1 LYPEMALH
9 CAVWT
14 ATIKGVS
21 QMKKVIDFFLS
32 LKLTVVLLALSM
44 ILVFVG
50 TLAQVDKGIWTVMDQ
65 YFRCFIARID
75 LPVLFPRSWN
85 IPNIW
90 IPFPGGFLIGFLL
103 TINLLMVHS
112 ASFKILA
119 RGGRRVAGILMLLLG
134 ILVVVGVM
142 FGWGT
147 THVAATENDAFW
159 RVFLRL
165 GRGTLAAVVL
175 YAACVMLYRQ
185 RAGMVLLH
193 GGILFLLVGEFI
205 TAQFAV
211 EANLTIREGETAT
224 YLDRSQQL
232 EVAFTET
239 SNPERDIVTVIP
251 QKLLKEGTVLQPDGL
266 PFQIKVHRY
275 MVNSSYPQPLG
286 SIPKAKRADYP
297 QYAGNG
303 SNVYV
308 VEQREVS
315 GTASSRNAPS
325 VDVELLDNETG
336 ESLGRYILSLWFY
349 PNFVN
354 RAWDMPTSFSIDGR
368 DYTAYFRFA
377 REYLRS
383 TTGSPYTIKLLDFKH
398 EKYEGTQM
406 PKDFSSRIR
415 LVNEGDDIDR
425 ELRIW
430 MNNPLRYA
438 RRTFYQSGYL
448 PDDSGTV
455 LQVVRNDAWM
465 IPYLSCMI
473 VFVGM
478 AAQFVQSFKRYLRRD
493 A

>member
-1 LYPEMALH
+1 
-9 CAVWT
+9 
-14 ATIKGVS
+14 
-21 QMKKVIDFFLS
+21 MKKLIDFFLS
-32 LKLTVVLLALSM
+32 LKLTVILLVLSM

-65 YFRCFIARID
+65 YFRCFIAWID
-75 LPVLFPRSWN
+75 LPVLFPRAWN
-85 IPNIW
+85 IPNIQL
-90 IPFPGGFLIGFLL
+90 PFPGGFLIGFLL
-103 TINLLMVHS
+103 TINLLTVHA
-112 ASFKILA
+112 ASFRIQA
-119 RGGRRVAGILMLLLG
+119 RGRRRLAGVIVLLLG
-134 ILVVVGVM
+134 VLVVIGVM

-147 THVAATENDAFW
+147 ASVAATEDDAFW

-165 GRGTLAAVVL
+165 GRGTLAAIVL
-175 YAACVMLYRQ
+175 YVACVLLYNK

-193 GGILFLLVGEFI
+193 AGILFLLVGEFI

-211 EANLTIREGETAT
+211 ESTLTIREGETAT

-232 EVAFTET
+232 ELAFTET
-239 SNPERDIVTVIP
+239 SNPDRDIVTAIP
-251 QKLLKEGTVLQPDGL
+251 QSLLKDGKVLAPDAL
-266 PFQIKVHRY
+266 PFRIKVHRY
-275 MVNSSYPQPLG
+275 MVNSSYPQPLNNILVDQR
-286 SIPKAKRADYP
+286 SDYP
-297 QYAGNG
+297 RYAGHG
-303 SNVYV
+303 SHIYI

-315 GTASSRNAPS
+315 GTTGARNAPA
-325 VDVELLDNETG
+325 VDVELLDRETG
-336 ESLGRYILSLWFY
+336 ESLGRYMMSIWFY

-354 RAWDMPTSFSIDGR
+354 RAWDRPNRIRVGDR
-368 DYTAYFRFA
+368 EYTAYFRFA

-383 TTGSPYTIKLLDFKH
+383 ITGNSYTITLLDFKH
-398 EKYEGTQM
+398 DRYEGTQM

-455 LQVVRNDAWM
+455 LQVVRNDVWM

>member
-1 LYPEMALH
+1 MNRI
-9 CAVWT
+9 V
-14 ATIKGVS
+14 
-21 QMKKVIDFFLS
+21 DFFLS
-32 LKLTVVLLALSM
+32 LKLTVWLLVLSM
-44 ILVFVG
+44 VLVFAG
-50 TLAQVDKGIWTVMDQ
+50 TLAQVEKGIWTVMDQ
-65 YFRCFIARID
+65 YFRCYIAFID
-75 LPVLFPRSWN
+75 LPVFFPGTWN
-85 IPNIW
+85 VPDIK

-119 RGGRRVAGILMLLLG
+119 KGGRRVAGILVMLLG
-134 ILVVVGVM
+134 VLVVAGVM

-147 THVAATENDAFW
+147 TPVAATEDDAFW

-175 YAACVMLYRQ
+175 YAGCLLLYRQ

-193 GGILFLLVGEFI
+193 AGILFLLVGEFV
-205 TAQFAV
+205 TAQHAV
-211 EANLTIREGETAT
+211 EATATIREGETVN

-232 EVAFTET
+232 ELSFTET
-239 SNPERDIVTVIP
+239 SNADRDIVTVVP
-251 QKLLKEGTVLQPDGL
+251 QNLLRDGKVIQPDGL
-266 PFQIKVHRY
+266 PFKIKVHRY
-275 MVNSSYPQPLG
+275 LVNSNQPRPLDGIPEALRKNYPTYEGYG
-286 SIPKAKRADYP
+286 SRL
-297 QYAGNG
+297 
-303 SNVYV
+303 YV
-308 VEQREVS
+308 AEQREVS
-315 GTASSRNAPS
+315 GTTGARNAPA
-325 VDVELLDNETG
+325 VDVELLHNETG
-336 ESLGRYILSLWFY
+336 ASLGRYILSLWFY

-354 RAWDMPTSFSIDGR
+354 HAWEMPTNFSVDGKN
-368 DYTAYFRFA
+368 YTVYYRFA

-383 TTGSPYTIKLLDFKH
+383 PSGSPYTITLLDFKH
-398 EKYEGTQM
+398 ERYEGTQM
-406 PKDFSSRIR
+406 PKDFSSHIR
-415 LVNEGDDIDR
+415 LVNEGDGVDR

-448 PDDSGTV
+448 PDDSGTI

-478 AAQFVQSFKRYLRRD
+478 AAQFAQSFKRYLRRD

>member
-1 LYPEMALH
+1 
-9 CAVWT
+9 
-14 ATIKGVS
+14 
-21 QMKKVIDFFLS
+21 
-32 LKLTVVLLALSM
+32 
-44 ILVFVG
+44 
-50 TLAQVDKGIWTVMDQ
+50 
-65 YFRCFIARID
+65 
-75 LPVLFPRSWN
+75 VLFPRAWN

-103 TINLLMVHS
+103 TINLVMVHA

-119 RGGRRVAGILMLLLG
+119 RGGRRIAGILVMLLG

-147 THVAATENDAFW
+147 THVAATEDDAFW

-175 YAACVMLYRQ
+175 YAACVLLYRK

-193 GGILFLLVGEFI
+193 AGILFLLVGEFI

-211 EANLTIREGETAT
+211 ESTLTLKEGETTT

-239 SNPERDIVTVIP
+239 SNPDRDMVTVIP
-251 QKLLKEGTVLQPDGL
+251 QPLLKNGKVLQPDGL
-266 PFQIKVHRY
+266 PFNIKVHRY
-275 MVNSSYPQPLG
+275 MVNSSYPQPLR
-286 SIPKAKRADYP
+286 SIPEDQLRVYP
-297 QYAGNG
+297 QYAGHG
-303 SNVYV
+303 SHIYV
-308 VEQREVS
+308 VEKREVS
-315 GTASSRNAPS
+315 GTAGARNAPT
-325 VDVELLDNETG
+325 VDVELLDRETG
-336 ESLGRYILSLWFY
+336 ESLGRYLLSIWFY

-354 RAWDMPTSFSIDGR
+354 RAWDRPTRISVDGKE
-368 DYTAYFRFA
+368 YTAYFRFA

-383 TTGSPYTIKLLDFKH
+383 TTGNPYTITLLDFKH

-455 LQVVRNDAWM
+455 LQVVRNDVWM

>member
-1 LYPEMALH
+1 
-9 CAVWT
+9 V
-14 ATIKGVS
+14 
-21 QMKKVIDFFLS
+21 
-32 LKLTVVLLALSM
+32 
-44 ILVFVG
+44 
-50 TLAQVDKGIWTVMDQ
+50 
-65 YFRCFIARID
+65 
-75 LPVLFPRSWN
+75 
-85 IPNIW
+85 
-90 IPFPGGFLIGFLL
+90 
-103 TINLLMVHS
+103 
-112 ASFKILA
+112 
-119 RGGRRVAGILMLLLG
+119 LLLG
-134 ILVVVGVM
+134 ILVVAGVM

-147 THVAATENDAFW
+147 SNVAATEDDAFW

-175 YAACVMLYRQ
+175 FFACQLLYRQ

-193 GGILFLLVGEFI
+193 AGILFLLVGEFI

-211 EANLTIREGETAT
+211 ESTLTIREGETAT

-239 SNPERDIVTVIP
+239 SNPDRDIVTVIP
-251 QKLLKEGTVLQPDGL
+251 QKLLKDGKVLQPDGL
-266 PFQIKVHRY
+266 PFKIKVHRY
-275 MVNSSYPQPLG
+275 MVNSSYPRPLTG
-286 SIPKAKRADYP
+286 IPDAQLQDYP
-297 QYAGNG
+297 QYESYG
-303 SNVYV
+303 SRLYV
-308 VEQREVS
+308 AEQREVS
-315 GTASSRNAPS
+315 GTTGARNAPA
-325 VDVELLDNETG
+325 VDVEILDSATG

-354 RAWDMPTSFSIDGR
+354 QAWDMPTSLSIDGR
-368 DYTAYFRFA
+368 DYTVYFRFA

-383 TTGSPYTIKLLDFKH
+383 TTGSPYTITLLDFKH

-415 LVNEGDDIDR
+415 LVNPGDDIDR

-448 PDDSGTV
+448 PDDSGTI

>member
-1 LYPEMALH
+1 
-9 CAVWT
+9 
-14 ATIKGVS
+14 
-21 QMKKVIDFFLS
+21 MKKVIDFFLS

-44 ILVFVG
+44 VLVLAG
-50 TLAQVDKGIWTVMDQ
+50 TLAQIDRDIWSVMEQ
-65 YFRCFIARID
+65 YFRCYIAQID
-75 LPVLFPRSWN
+75 LFVFFPRSWD
-85 IPNIW
+85 IPRNIW

-112 ASFKILA
+112 ANFRILVK
-119 RGGRRVAGILMLLLG
+119 GGRRVAGILVLLLG
-134 ILVVVGVM
+134 VLVVAGVIL
-142 FGWGT
+142 GWGT
-147 THVAATENDAFW
+147 TSVAATQNDAFW
-159 RVFLRL
+159 RVFFRL
-165 GRGTLAAVVL
+165 GRGTLAALVL
-175 YAACVMLYRQ
+175 FAACQLLYKQ

-211 EANLTIREGETAT
+211 EANMTLKEGETVN
-224 YLDRSQQL
+224 YLDRTQQL
-232 EVAFTET
+232 ELAFTDT
-239 SNPERDIVTVIP
+239 SNPDHDIVTVIP
-251 QKLLKEGTVLQPDGL
+251 QEELKDGALVHADNL
-266 PFQIKVHRY
+266 PFDIKVIHY
-275 MVNSSYPQPLG
+275 LLNSNNPQPL
-286 SIPKAKRADYP
+286 SNVSETLRSRYP
-297 QYAGNG
+297 QYEGYG
-303 SNVYV
+303 SRLYV
-308 VEQREVS
+308 AEQREVS
-315 GTASSRNAPS
+315 GTSGTRNAPA
-325 VDVELLDNETG
+325 VDVELIDRASG
-336 ESLGRYILSLWFY
+336 QSLGRYILSIWFY

-354 RAWDMPTSFSIDGR
+354 RAWDMPTNFTVDGKN
-368 DYTAYFRFA
+368 YTAYFRFK

-383 TTGSPYTIKLLDFKH
+383 PDGSPFSITLLDFKH

-415 LVNEGDDIDR
+415 LVNRGDDVDR

-455 LQVVRNDAWM
+455 LQVVRNDVWM

-478 AAQFVQSFKRYLRRD
+478 IAQFGQSFKRYLRRD

>member
-1 LYPEMALH
+1 
-9 CAVWT
+9 
-14 ATIKGVS
+14 
-21 QMKKVIDFFLS
+21 MKKVIDFFLS

-44 ILVFVG
+44 VLVFVG

-65 YFRCFIARID
+65 YFRCFIAKVD
-75 LPVLFPRSWN
+75 LPVLFPHTWN
-85 IPNIW
+85 IPNVW
-90 IPFPGGFLIGFLL
+90 IPFPGGFLIGTLL
-103 TINLLMVHS
+103 SINLLMVHG
-112 ASFKILA
+112 ANFKIVTK
-119 RGGRRVAGILMLLLG
+119 GGRRLAGILVLLLG
-134 ILVVVGVM
+134 ILIVAGVM

-147 THVAATENDAFW
+147 SSVAATEDDAFW

-175 YAACVMLYRQ
+175 FIACQLLYKQ

-211 EANLTIREGETAT
+211 EANMTIREGETVN

-232 EVAFTET
+232 ELAFTET
-239 SNPERDIVTVIP
+239 SNPDHDVVTVLP
-251 QKLLKEGTVLQPDGL
+251 QDILKDGKVIAPDGL
-266 PFQIKVHRY
+266 PFKVKVIHY
-275 MVNSSYPQPLG
+275 MVNSTQPRPLD
-286 SIPKAKRADYP
+286 SVPVQQRAGYP
-297 QYAGNG
+297 QYEGYG
-303 SNVYV
+303 SSLYV
-308 VEQREVS
+308 GEQREVS
-315 GTASSRNAPS
+315 GTMSSRNAPA
-325 VDVELLDNETG
+325 VDVELIDKATG
-336 ESLGRYILSLWFY
+336 ESLGRYILSIWFY

-354 RAWDMPTSFSIDGR
+354 RAWDMPTQITVDGR
-368 DYTAYFRFA
+368 QFTAYFRFA

-383 TTGSPYTIKLLDFKH
+383 TTGSPYSITLLDFKH
-398 EKYEGTQM
+398 ERYEGTQM
-406 PKDFSSRIR
+406 PKDFSSHIR
-415 LVNEGDDIDR
+415 LVNPGDDIDR

-430 MNNPLRYA
+430 MNNPLRYS

-455 LQVVRNDAWM
+455 LQVVRNDVWM

-478 AAQFVQSFKRYLRRD
+478 AAQFVQSFKRYIRRI

>member
-1 LYPEMALH
+1 
-9 CAVWT
+9 
-14 ATIKGVS
+14 
-21 QMKKVIDFFLS
+21 MKKLIDCFLS

-44 ILVFVG
+44 VLVFVG

-65 YFRCFIARID
+65 YFRCFIAWID
-75 LPVLFPRSWN
+75 LPVLFPRSWS
-85 IPNIW
+85 IPAVQ

-103 TINLLMVHS
+103 TINLLMVH
-112 ASFKILA
+112 AANFRIVTK
-119 RGGRRVAGILMLLLG
+119 GGRRLAGILVLLLG

-147 THVAATENDAFW
+147 THVAATEDDAFW

-175 YAACVMLYRQ
+175 YVACVLLYRQ

-211 EANLTIREGETAT
+211 ESTLTMREGETAN
-224 YLDRSQQL
+224 YLDRSQQYEL
-232 EVAFTET
+232 AFTDT
-239 SNPERDIVTVIP
+239 SNPDRDIVTVIP
-251 QKLLKEGTVLQPDGL
+251 QDLLKDGKVVQPDGL
-266 PFQIKVHRY
+266 PFRVRINHF
-275 MVNSSYPQPLG
+275 MINSSYPQPLAN
-286 SIPKAKRADYP
+286 IPEARLRDYP
-297 QYAGNG
+297 KYESYG
-303 SNVYV
+303 SRLYV

-315 GTASSRNAPS
+315 GTTGARNAPA

-336 ESLGRYILSLWFY
+336 ESLGRYIFSIWFY

-354 RAWDMPTSFSIDGR
+354 RAWDMPTRISAGGR
-368 DYTAYFRFA
+368 EITAYYRFA

-383 TTGSPYTIKLLDFKH
+383 TTGSPYTITLLDFKH

-455 LQVVRNDAWM
+455 LQVVRNDVWM

>member
-1 LYPEMALH
+1 
-9 CAVWT
+9 
-14 ATIKGVS
+14 
-21 QMKKVIDFFLS
+21 MKKVIDFFLS
-32 LKLTVVLLALSM
+32 LKLTVTLLVLSM

-75 LPVLFPRSWN
+75 LPVLFPRAWN

-103 TINLLMVHS
+103 TINLVMVHA

-119 RGGRRVAGILMLLLG
+119 RGGRRIAGILVMLLG

-147 THVAATENDAFW
+147 THVAATEDDAFW

-175 YAACVMLYRQ
+175 YAACVLLYRK

-193 GGILFLLVGEFI
+193 AGILFLLVGEFI

-211 EANLTIREGETAT
+211 ESTLTLKEGETTT

-239 SNPERDIVTVIP
+239 SNPDRDMVTVIP
-251 QKLLKEGTVLQPDGL
+251 QPLLKNGKVLQPDGL
-266 PFQIKVHRY
+266 PFSIKVHRY
-275 MVNSSYPQPLG
+275 MVNSSYPQPLRN
-286 SIPKAKRADYP
+286 IPEDQLRVYP
-297 QYAGNG
+297 QYAGHG
-303 SNVYV
+303 SHIYV
-308 VEQREVS
+308 VEKREVS
-315 GTASSRNAPS
+315 GTAGARNAPT
-325 VDVELLDNETG
+325 VDVELLDRETG
-336 ESLGRYILSLWFY
+336 ESLGRYLLSIWFY

-354 RAWDMPTSFSIDGR
+354 RAWDRPTRISVDGKE
-368 DYTAYFRFA
+368 YTAYFRFA

-383 TTGSPYTIKLLDFKH
+383 TTGNPYTIKLLDFKH

-455 LQVVRNDAWM
+455 LQVVRNDVWM

>member
-1 LYPEMALH
+1 
-9 CAVWT
+9 
-14 ATIKGVS
+14 
-21 QMKKVIDFFLS
+21 MKKVIDCFLS
-32 LKLTVVLLALSM
+32 LKLTVVLLVLSM
-44 ILVFVG
+44 VLVFVG

-65 YFRCFIARID
+65 YFRCFIAWID

-85 IPNIW
+85 IPDIRL
-90 IPFPGGFLIGFLL
+90 PFPGGFLIGFLL
-103 TINLLMVHS
+103 TINLLMVH
-112 ASFKILA
+112 AANFKILA
-119 RGGRRVAGILMLLLG
+119 RGGRRVAGLLVLLLG

-147 THVAATENDAFW
+147 THVAATEDDAFW

-175 YAACVMLYRQ
+175 FFACQLLYRQ

-193 GGILFLLVGEFI
+193 AGILFLLVGEFI

-211 EANLTIREGETAT
+211 ESTLTIKEGETAT

-239 SNPERDIVTVIP
+239 SNPDRDVVTVIP
-251 QKLLKEGTVLQPDGL
+251 QKLLKDGRILDPEGL
-266 PFQIKVHRY
+266 PFKVRVHHY
-275 MVNSSYPQPLG
+275 MVNSSYPQPLT
-286 SIPKAKRADYP
+286 SIPEAQRGDYP
-297 QYAGNG
+297 QYAGLG
-303 SNVYV
+303 SVLHV
-308 VEQREVS
+308 AEQREVS
-315 GTASSRNAPS
+315 GTTSSRNAPA
-325 VDVELLDNETG
+325 VDVELLDRETG
-336 ESLGRYILSLWFY
+336 DSLGRYILPIWFY

-354 RAWDMPTSFSIDGR
+354 RAWDRPTMFSVDGR
-368 DYTAYFRFA
+368 DYTAYLRFA

-383 TTGSPYTIKLLDFKH
+383 TTGSPYTITLLDFKH